1 MYQLHVVGLL
11 NMCTMHGHAA
21 QPHRVD
27 CAPTLCVGSSS
38 WRSVPWPSTPRGCKD
53 AARALGWYFLPSDA
67 EGRRFLAAD
76 NVSLAWVQEEA
87 FLGSLSPSI

>member
-1 MYQLHVVGLL
+1 M
-11 NMCTMHGHAA
+11 
-21 QPHRVD
+21 
-27 CAPTLCVGSSS
+27 
-38 WRSVPWPSTPRGCKD
+38 PWPSTPRGCKD